1 MKKLFFILSAA
12 FISLNMNAQKIAADN
27 VPSTVTAAFKAKFS
41 IAEKTT
47 WELEYDNYQADF
59 SVGKSD
65 FSALFDKDGKW
76 LETVTYIKSSD
87 LPKAVKETLAKKY
100 GEVLSAYKLD
110 DVEKVETEKTTKY
123 TMDVI
128 KGEETF
134 ELEIDDQGRISKD
147 VIKSDTKK
155 D

>member
-1 MKKLFFILSAA
+1 MRKL
-12 FISLNMNAQKIAADN
+12 
-27 VPSTVTAAFKAKFS
+27 
-41 IAEKTT
+41 
-47 WELEYDNYQADF
+47 ADF
-59 SVGKSD
+59 DSVD
-65 FSALFDKDGKW
+65 W
-76 LETVTYIKSSD
+76 EVNKSSD